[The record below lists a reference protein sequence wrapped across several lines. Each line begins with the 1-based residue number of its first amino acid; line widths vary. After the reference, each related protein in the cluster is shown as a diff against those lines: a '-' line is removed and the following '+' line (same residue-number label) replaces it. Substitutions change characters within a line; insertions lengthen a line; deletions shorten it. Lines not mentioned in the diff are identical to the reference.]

1 MYDKRRI
8 KKILFIVPPTTLPKD
23 SVKRIAEP
31 LGILYMGAVLK
42 NKGYEVEVFDASCE
56 GYDKHVEKDYYITY
70 GVSDDEIKEQ
80 IKKIKPD
87 IVAVSCLL
95 TARENDSL
103 MVCRCAKEVDKNMP
117 VVVGGIHANLFPKK
131 LLNTN
136 LIDFVILGEGE
147 FRLPHLLD
155 DLNEGKDK
163 FDFDGVAYTKDN
175 AQIVNPVQKKID
187 DINDLP
193 YPDRDLVNMEKYFE
207 IGVPYAPF
215 SAERRVAQ
223 VLATRGCPNNCNFCA
238 TINLWGRKV
247 RARSVDNI
255 INELKML
262 KEKYG
267 VKEVQFIDDNLTVNK
282 QMAKELFRKMKSL
295 GLKWCTPNGLMFNT
309 LDKEMIK
316 LMAECG
322 AYQLT
327 FAIESASERVLKNI
341 IHKNVRL
348 DLVKEMVDEAHK
360 YDISVHGMFL
370 MGFPGETREEIF
382 TTLDFP
388 FKIGFDSV
396 SFFVVNP
403 MPGSQLYQEC
413 IDKGYIDETYSA
425 MDFKTAHIKIP
436 KDSPEY
442 NFDVKELEEL
452 IDKKTREYNEF
463 AKKLF
468 PERWNRKFKRF
479 LSERKECKSKIMGR
493 VT

>member
-1 MYDKRRI
+1 M
-8 KKILFIVPPTTLPKD
+8 
-23 SVKRIAEP
+23 
-31 LGILYMGAVLK
+31 K
-42 NKGYEVEVFDASCE
+42 N
-56 GYDKHVEKDYYITY
+56 
-70 GVSDDEIKEQ
+70 
-80 IKKIKPD
+80 
-87 IVAVSCLL
+87 
-95 TARENDSL
+95 
-103 MVCRCAKEVDKNMP
+103 
-117 VVVGGIHANLFPKK
+117 
-131 LLNTN
+131 LN
-136 LIDFVILGEGE
+136 
-147 FRLPHLLD
+147 
-155 DLNEGKDK
+155 
-163 FDFDGVAYTKDN
+163 
-175 AQIVNPVQKKID
+175 
-187 DINDLP
+187 
-193 YPDRDLVNMEKYFE
+193 
-207 IGVPYAPF
+207 
-215 SAERRVAQ
+215 
-223 VLATRGCPNNCNFCA
+223 
-238 TINLWGRKV
+238 
-247 RARSVDNI
+247 
-255 INELKML
+255 
-262 KEKYG
+262 
-267 VKEVQFIDDNLTVNK
+267 
-282 QMAKELFRKMKSL
+282 
-295 GLKWCTPNGLMFNT
+295 LKWCTPNGLMFNT

-436 KDSPEY
+436 KNSPEY

-479 LSERKECKSKIMGR
+479 LSEGKESKDKIMGR